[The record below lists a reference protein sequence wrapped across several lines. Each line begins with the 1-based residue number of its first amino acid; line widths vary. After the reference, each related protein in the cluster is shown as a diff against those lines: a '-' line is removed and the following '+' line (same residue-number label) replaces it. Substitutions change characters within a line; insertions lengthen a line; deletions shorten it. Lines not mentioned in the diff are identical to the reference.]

1 MADSVACST
10 GAAGAVVATAVEPA
24 DGGRCTLRRGRD
36 GTPWSAAA
44 VGVAR
49 AGSPSA
55 VSGERRRPVRARL
68 GAAVLVAVLAACTS
82 PADPPPAADPS
93 PAAGAED
100 LTGRAAR
107 SDDLIERTLSPAEPG
122 CSAAVGVEGEVVW
135 AAARGTADLATG
147 RALTPSTTFDIASVS
162 KQFTA
167 TAVLLLVQEGRLS
180 LDDPLSRW
188 VPGLPAWS
196 TGTTIDQ
203 LLHHTS
209 AIPDY
214 TALLA
219 AGHDLTE
226 RTTQQ
231 QAIAAIAGVDSLNP
245 RLRGTFRYSN
255 SNYVL
260 LAEVIAQAAQQPLP
274 EYARTHIFEPLALD
288 MVIDPSGA
296 SPDDTDPA
304 SARSYL
310 LDLTSGRWE
319 PAGSRW
325 EQVGDGSV
333 QTTPSEL
340 VRWADNYR
348 TGDLGGRQ
356 LVEAQLRTPTP
367 AGGGD
372 DRGEDRY
379 GAGLYVAR
387 DGALDHPGE
396 WAGFTTAFRVSADHR
411 VAIALSCNGVDPRAT
426 AAYPTLISG
435 LQAEWA
441 GA

>member
-1 MADSVACST
+1 MLSRGPAPAVD
-10 GAAGAVVATAVEPA
+10 AAP
-24 DGGRCTLRRGRD
+24 DGSLPVTDLL
-36 GTPWSAAA
+36 P
-44 VGVAR
+44 
-49 AGSPSA
+49 A
-55 VSGERRRPVRARL
+55 VSGGRRRVRARV
-68 GAAVLVAVLAACTS
+68 GAALLVTVLTACTS
-82 PADPPPAADPS
+82 PADSSPPAGSS
-93 PAAGAED
+93 PAAGAPVGAAD
-100 LTGRAAR
+100 ITGRAAR
-107 SDDLIERTLSPAEPG
+107 SDALLEHTLSPDEPG
-122 CSAAVGVEGEVVW
+122 CSAAVGIEGEVVW

-196 TGTTIDQ
+196 AQTTIDQ
-203 LLHHTS
+203 LVHHTS

-214 TALLA
+214 TALLG

-231 QAIAAIAGVDSLNP
+231 QAVAAIAGIDSLNG
-245 RLRGTFRYSN
+245 RLRGMFRYSN

-274 EYARTHIFEPLALD
+274 EYARAHIFQPLALD
-288 MVIDPSGA
+288 MAIDPFGA
-296 SPDDTDPA
+296 SPDNTDVA
-304 SARSYL
+304 SARSYA

-333 QTTPSEL
+333 QTTSSEL

-348 TGDLGGRQ
+348 TGRLGGRQ
-356 LVEAQLRTPTP
+356 LLDAQLRTLTP
-367 AGGGD
+367 AGGGGG
-372 DRGEDRY
+372 REEDRY
-379 GAGLYVAR
+379 GAGLFIAD
-387 DGALDHPGE
+387 DGALNHPGS
-396 WAGFTTAFRVSADHR
+396 WAGFTTAFHVSADHR
-411 VAIALSCNGVDPRAT
+411 VAIALSCNGMDPRAT
-426 AAYPTLISG
+426 AAYPTLASG
-435 LQAEWA
+435 LQAEWGDA
-441 GA
+441 